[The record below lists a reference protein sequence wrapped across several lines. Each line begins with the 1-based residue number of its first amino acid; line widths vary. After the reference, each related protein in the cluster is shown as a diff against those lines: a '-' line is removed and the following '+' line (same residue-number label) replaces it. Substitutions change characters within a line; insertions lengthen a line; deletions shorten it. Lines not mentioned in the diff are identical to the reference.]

1 MRKKNSIKN
10 MIAATASNIITI
22 VIGLVAQAVF
32 IKILG
37 TEYLGLNGLFSNI
50 ITMLGIAEL
59 GIGSAIVYNLY
70 KPIANNDYE
79 KIKSLMGLYRKSY
92 HIIAII
98 VSIVGIAIIPF
109 LSFFVGEVT
118 IPVNTNIV
126 YILFLMEVV
135 CSYLLSYKRSI
146 LYANQKNFIINIIH
160 ICYTLIVN
168 ILQLLSLYLYHN
180 IYIYLII
187 KIILRIAENVA
198 ITIIA
203 NKLYPYIKEKNI
215 EKLDKETEKDI
226 FTKVKALFFH
236 KIGSFLVSSSDNLII
251 SKMLGIVTVGLYS
264 NYYLIINSVHTIF
277 NQIMQSMTASIGNML
292 VTESKEKI
300 FDIFIKIRFLNFWIA
315 SFSSIAVLVIMDS
328 FINIWIGDKYILSLS
343 VLIILCFN
351 LYQKLMRNTY
361 LNFKEASGTFYED
374 RFVPLVESLLNIVF
388 SIVLCLKFGLAG
400 IFAGTVVSGLVLWC
414 FSYPKYVYKK
424 LFERSYKEYALSTIG
439 YIITFIALAIFTY
452 SLSKFYISSNIYIEF
467 AKNVLIAAIIPNIT
481 LLIIF
486 YKTDNFQYYKNMI
499 FKRKN
504 KNSK

>member
-1 MRKKNSIKN
+1 
-10 MIAATASNIITI
+10 MIT
-22 VIGLVAQAVF
+22 
-32 IKILG
+32 K
-37 TEYLGLNGLFSNI
+37 
-50 ITMLGIAEL
+50 
-59 GIGSAIVYNLY
+59 
-70 KPIANNDYE
+70 

-98 VSIVGIAIIPF
+98 VLVIGLAIIPF
-109 LSFFVGEVT
+109 LSFFVGDVT

-126 YILFLMEVV
+126 YILFLSEVV

-168 ILQLLSLYLYHN
+168 FLQLLSLYIYRD

-187 KIILRIAENVA
+187 KIILRVAENLA
-198 ITIIA
+198 ITVIA
-203 NKLYPYIKEKNI
+203 NKLYPYIKDKNI

-300 FDIFIKIRFLNFWIA
+300 FNIFIKIRFLNFWIA
-315 SFSSIAVLVIMDS
+315 SFSSIAVLIIMDS
-328 FINIWIGDKYILSLS
+328 FINIWIGDKYILPLG

-374 RFVPLVESLLNIVF
+374 RFVPLIESLLNIVF

-400 IFAGTVVSGLVLWC
+400 IFAGTVVSGLALWC
-414 FSYPKYVYKK
+414 FSYPKFVYKK
-424 LFERSYKEYALSTIG
+424 LFDRSYKEYALSTLG
-439 YIITFIALAIFTY
+439 YILTFIALAIFTY
-452 SLSKFYISSNIYIEF
+452 SLSKFYVSSNIYIEF
-467 AKNVLIAAIIPNIT
+467 IKNVAIAAIVPNVVM
-481 LLIIF
+481 LILF
-486 YKTDNFQYYKNMI
+486 YKTDNFNTIKI
-499 FKRKN
+499 
-504 KNSK
+504 

>member
-1 MRKKNSIKN
+1 MRKKNSLKN
-10 MIAATASNIITI
+10 MIAATCSNIITI
-22 VIGLVAQAVF
+22 IIGLVAQAIF

-98 VSIVGIAIIPF
+98 VLVIGLAIIPF
-109 LSFFVGEVT
+109 LSFFVGDVT

-126 YILFLMEVV
+126 YILFLSEVV

-168 ILQLLSLYLYHN
+168 FLQLLSLYIYRD

-187 KIILRIAENVA
+187 KIILRVAENLA
-198 ITIIA
+198 ITVIA
-203 NKLYPYIKEKNI
+203 NKLYPYIKDKNI

-300 FDIFIKIRFLNFWIA
+300 FNIFIKIRFLNFWIA
-315 SFSSIAVLVIMDS
+315 SFSSIAVLIIMDS
-328 FINIWIGDKYILSLS
+328 FINIWIGDKYILPLG

-374 RFVPLVESLLNIVF
+374 RFVPLIESLLNIVF

-400 IFAGTVVSGLVLWC
+400 IFAGTVVSGLALWC
-414 FSYPKYVYKK
+414 FSYPKFVYKK
-424 LFERSYKEYALSTIG
+424 LFDRSYKEYALSTLG
-439 YIITFIALAIFTY
+439 YILTFIALAIFTY
-452 SLSKFYISSNIYIEF
+452 SLSKFYVSSNIYIEF
-467 AKNVLIAAIIPNIT
+467 IKNVAIAAIVPNVVM
-481 LLIIF
+481 LILF
-486 YKTDNFQYYKNMI
+486 YKTDNFQYYKNII
-499 FKRKN
+499 FKK
-504 KNSK
+504 K